1 MLITGKQLLDVARA
15 EKFAVPAYNVADW
28 NMFQGLM
35 ELAED
40 MRAPMIVAIHPNE
53 INQLGDDVMPGII
66 RRTMKSSVPVA
77 IHWDHGA
84 SYYEMIRA
92 IQDGF
97 TSVMID
103 KSMSPW
109 EENVAVSRKVVETA
123 HSVGVSVEAELG
135 TIGTTDKE
143 AEDGAAEIIYTDPER
158 AREFVE
164 LTGIDMLA
172 VAIGTCHGIY
182 PAHMTPKLRLD
193 LLEQIADAVSIP
205 LVLHGG
211 SNNPDDEIAAA
222 ARMGVAKV
230 NISSDVKH
238 AYYQKMREV
247 LQDPVLREPDT
258 IQPPCVDA
266 MQQVAAHKFR
276 LLGCDGKAEL
286 YR

>member
-1 MLITGKQLLDVARA
+1 MLVTGKHLVDVARA
-15 EKFAVPAYNVADW
+15 EKFAIPAFNIADW

-35 ELAED
+35 DLAEE
-40 MRAPMIVAIHPNE
+40 MRAPMFAAIHPNE
-53 INQLGDDVMPGII
+53 INHMGDDVMPSII
-66 RRTMKSSVPVA
+66 RRCLKSSIPVA

-84 SYYEMIRA
+84 VYEEMIRA

-103 KSMSPW
+103 KSMTPW
-109 EENVAVSRKVVETA
+109 EENIEVSRLTAETA

-143 AEDGAAEIIYTDPER
+143 AEDGAANIIYTDPQK

-164 LTGIDMLA
+164 RTGIDMLA

-182 PAHMTPKLRLD
+182 PSHMTPKLRLD
-193 LLEQIADAVSIP
+193 LLEEIAAAVDVP

-211 SNNPDDEIAAA
+211 SNNPDEEIAAA
-222 ARMGVAKV
+222 ARMGVAKI
-230 NISSDVKH
+230 NISSDIKH
-238 AYYQKMREV
+238 VYFERMREV
-247 LQDPVLREPDT
+247 LQDRVLREPDS
-258 IQPPCVDA
+258 IQPPCAIA
-266 MQQVAAHKFR
+266 MQEVAAHKFR
-276 LLGCDGKAEL
+276 LLGCDGKADL